1 MQEEETGNAIIIF
14 QHAQTKMLLLQQ
26 VSCYLPTLH
35 AGVCEKGKMQ
45 KEKKK
50 KIGQWPCSESQRA
63 LLMLSGDKQNQT
75 KVLPDVP

>member
-1 MQEEETGNAIIIF
+1 MQEKTGSAIIIF
-14 QHAQTKMLLLQQ
+14 QHAQTKMSLLQQ
-26 VSCYLPTLH
+26 VSCYLPTLQ

-45 KEKKK
+45 KEKRK

>member
-1 MQEEETGNAIIIF
+1 MQEEETGNAITIF
-14 QHAQTKMLLLQQ
+14 QHAQTKMSLLQQ
-26 VSCYLPTLH
+26 VSCYLPTLQ
-35 AGVCEKGKMQ
+35 AEVCEKG
-45 KEKKK
+45 KKK